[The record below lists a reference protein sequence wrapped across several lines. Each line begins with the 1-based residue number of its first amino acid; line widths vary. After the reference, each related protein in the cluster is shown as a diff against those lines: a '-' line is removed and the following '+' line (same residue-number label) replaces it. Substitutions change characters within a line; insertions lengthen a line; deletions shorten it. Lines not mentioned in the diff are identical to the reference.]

1 MLMVSQGGSDGTGQI
16 DISPFLVTFMA
27 FVSGFMAEDAFARI
41 QFAGKKIFRPPDE
54 DGGKGPELPSI

>member
-1 MLMVSQGGSDGTGQI
+1 MVSQCGPDGAGQI

-41 QFAGKKIFRPPDE
+41 QFAGQKLFRVTE
-54 DGGKGPELPSI
+54 DQGAG